1 VFLAGLLVGVVLG
14 IATCCEIAAQ
24 THRDGAGNNLGKASG
39 DDEMSVGNSTC
50 KPRRESEWHG
60 QTVRHT
66 DDDVADGVACG
77 EVLLNVWRHWH
88 GLQQSALTYVLS
100 QAEKTPE
107 RELGGA
113 IDRRAFL
120 RNLRG
125 QRPDVTTGGRSPALA
140 SICSDVTLFRS

>member
-1 VFLAGLLVGVVLG
+1 MTPFFLATNQL
-14 IATCCEIAAQ
+14 
-24 THRDGAGNNLGKASG
+24 R
-39 DDEMSVGNSTC
+39 
-50 KPRRESEWHG
+50 HG

-88 GLQQSALTYVLS
+88 GLQQSALTYVLP

-125 QRPDVTTGGRSPALA
+125 QRPDVTTGGRSPALTSNLLGRYA
-140 SICSDVTLFRS
+140 FSVPESVSRGELRPLRNPGDPIER

>member
-1 VFLAGLLVGVVLG
+1 MTPFFLATNQL
-14 IATCCEIAAQ
+14 
-24 THRDGAGNNLGKASG
+24 R
-39 DDEMSVGNSTC
+39 
-50 KPRRESEWHG
+50 HG

-88 GLQQSALTYVLS
+88 GLQQSALTYVLP

-125 QRPDVTTGGRSPALA
+125 QRPDVTTGGRSPALT
-140 SICSDVTLFRS
+140 SICSDVTPFPFLSRSVEVSSGLRNPGDPLER